1 MIVDMLPYANHMA
14 LATSLLER
22 YKAAPAYWGWAR
34 EEPLSQERQAL
45 LSTLVQEHQ
54 RLWLALDT
62 TPEADPAST
71 TERWLEDHAF
81 RVEEQWLSPA
91 MRLVRYQLPEDE
103 PDDTPQAPLDLRLGD
118 RLRLAG
124 YNPAG
129 PLEVKSGEALP
140 FSLFWQTDEP
150 GEQDYVVFVQLLG
163 QGGELLAQVDRTP
176 VGGFRPTSTWQP
188 GEVIR
193 DNYGLALPPDLLPGR
208 YQLIVGLYSP
218 GSMQRL
224 AVSTV
229 EGVQMDDYVALAEVI
244 VRGEEG
250 P

>member
-1 MIVDMLPYANHMA
+1 LIVDMLPYANHMF

-34 EEPLSQERQAL
+34 EEPLSEERKAL
-45 LSTLVQEHQ
+45 LSALVQDHK

-71 TERWLEDHAF
+71 TERWLDDHAF
-81 RVEEQWLSPA
+81 RVDEQWLSPA
-91 MRLVRYQLPEDE
+91 MRLVRYQLLEDG

-118 RLRLAG
+118 RLWLTG
-124 YNPAG
+124 YSPAG
-129 PLEVKSGEALP
+129 PLGAQSAEVLP
-140 FSLFWQTDEP
+140 FSMFWKTDQP
-150 GEQDYVVFVQLLG
+150 GEQDYVVFVQLLS

-193 DNYGLALPPDLLPGR
+193 DNYGLALPPDLPPGR

-224 AVSTV
+224 VVSDS
-229 EGVQMDDYVALAEVI
+229 EGVQMGDHVPLVEVI
-244 VRGEEG
+244 VGGEEG